1 MQELRIKVDTNEKSV
16 ILLNN
21 YKIVEQY
28 TIDKENIE
36 GNIYLGVIKNIVPG
50 LKATFVDI
58 GKSKNAFI
66 HFEDLGKTKDE
77 IKLNEKILVQVQKN
91 AVKQKG
97 AKLTTNIKLTGR
109 QIVLMPKTDFISVSR
124 KIEDEGKR
132 EKLKE
137 IVKKYLPINCG
148 AIIRTNCIFANEE
161 EIRQDIQMLTARWN
175 NIKNSIEKNMKNVP
189 CIIEEDNS
197 IVKSLIL
204 ATVDSKMSKITTNS
218 KEYNEEILN
227 FLKLYKLENII
238 KIELDN
244 NVFEKYTIE
253 KELQSLENNKVWL
266 NCGGQIVI
274 DKTEALT
281 AIDVNSGKCI
291 GKDSLEETILK
302 VNIEAAKEIAK
313 QIRLRD
319 IGGIVIVDFI
329 DMEKENSKEKLL
341 KSMEEEIKKDRAK
354 VQIEGFSKLN
364 LLEFTRKQLYGNK
377 GRSYFSGCIY
387 NKICNVVRKKQARF

>member
-16 ILLNN
+16 ILLND

-28 TIDKENIE
+28 TINKENIE
-36 GNIYLGVIKNIVPG
+36 GNIYLGIIKNIIPG
-50 LKATFVDI
+50 LKAVFVDI
-58 GKSKNAFI
+58 GKTKNAFI
-66 HFEDLGKTKDE
+66 HYEDLGKAENE

-132 EKLKE
+132 EELKE

-238 KIELDN
+238 KVELDN

-291 GKDSLEETILK
+291 GKDNLEETILK

-364 LLEFTRKQLYGNK
+364 LLEFTRKQLYGK
-377 GRSYFSGCIY
+377 E
-387 NKICNVVRKKQARF
+387 

>member
-109 QIVLMPKTDFISVSR
+109 QIVLMPKTNFISVSR

-132 EKLKE
+132 EELKE

-364 LLEFTRKQLYGNK
+364 LLEFTRKQLYGK
-377 GRSYFSGCIY
+377 E
-387 NKICNVVRKKQARF
+387 

>member
-1 MQELRIKVDTNEKSV
+1 MQELRIKVDANEKTV

-77 IKLNEKILVQVQKN
+77 IKLNETILVQVQKN

-109 QIVLMPKTDFISVSR
+109 QIVLMSQTDFISVSR
-124 KIEDEGKR
+124 KIEDEQKR
-132 EKLKE
+132 EELKE
-137 IVKKYLPINCG
+137 IAKKYLPKNCG
-148 AIIRTNCIFANEE
+148 AIIRTNCILATEE
-161 EIRQDIQMLTARWN
+161 EIKQDIKMLINRWE
-175 NIKNSIEKNMKNVP
+175 NIKNIAKKKIKNVP
-189 CIIEEDNS
+189 CIIEEESS

-204 ATVDSKMSKITTNS
+204 STVDSKMNKITTNNE
-218 KEYNEEILN
+218 EYNKEILN
-227 FLKLYKLENII
+227 FLKMHNLESR
-238 KIELDN
+238 IELEYEND
-244 NVFEKYTIE
+244 VFEKYTIE
-253 KELQSLENNKVWL
+253 KELQSLKNNKVWL

-291 GKDSLEETILK
+291 GKNNLEETILK
-302 VNIEAAKEIAK
+302 VNIESAKEIAK

-319 IGGIVIVDFI
+319 IGGIIIVDFI
-329 DMEKENSKEKLL
+329 DMEKDESKQKLL
-341 KSMEEEIKKDRAK
+341 NCIEEEAKKDRAK

-364 LLEFTRKQLYGNK
+364 LLELTRKQLYGK
-377 GRSYFSGCIY
+377 E
-387 NKICNVVRKKQARF
+387 

>member
-1 MQELRIKVDTNEKSV
+1 MQELRIKVDANEKTV

-77 IKLNEKILVQVQKN
+77 IKLNETILVQVQKN

-109 QIVLMPKTDFISVSR
+109 QIVLMPQTDFISVSR
-124 KIEDEGKR
+124 KIEDEQKR
-132 EKLKE
+132 EELKE
-137 IVKKYLPINCG
+137 IAKKYLPKNCG
-148 AIIRTNCIFANEE
+148 AIIRTNCILATEE
-161 EIRQDIQMLTARWN
+161 EIKQDIKMLINRWE
-175 NIKNSIEKNMKNVP
+175 NIKNIAKKKIKNVP
-189 CIIEEDNS
+189 CIIEEES
-197 IVKSLIL
+197 GIVKSLIL
-204 ATVDSKMSKITTNS
+204 STVDSKMNKITTNNE
-218 KEYNEEILN
+218 EYNKEILN
-227 FLKLYKLENII
+227 FLKMHNLESR
-238 KIELDN
+238 IELEYEND
-244 NVFEKYTIE
+244 VFEKYTIE
-253 KELQSLENNKVWL
+253 KELQSLKNNKVWL

-291 GKDSLEETILK
+291 GKNNLEETILK
-302 VNIEAAKEIAK
+302 VNIESAKEIAK

-319 IGGIVIVDFI
+319 IGGIIIVDFI
-329 DMEKENSKEKLL
+329 DMEKDESKQKLL
-341 KSMEEEIKKDRAK
+341 NCIEEEAKKDRAK

-364 LLEFTRKQLYGNK
+364 LLELTRKQLYGK
-377 GRSYFSGCIY
+377 E
-387 NKICNVVRKKQARF
+387 

>member
-1 MQELRIKVDTNEKSV
+1 MQELRIKVDANEKTV

-77 IKLNEKILVQVQKN
+77 IKLNETILVQVQKN
-91 AVKQKG
+91 AVKQKV

-109 QIVLMPKTDFISVSR
+109 QIVLMPQTDFISVSR
-124 KIEDEGKR
+124 KIEDEQKR
-132 EKLKE
+132 EELKE
-137 IVKKYLPINCG
+137 IAKKYLPKNCG
-148 AIIRTNCIFANEE
+148 AIIRTNCILATEE
-161 EIRQDIQMLTARWN
+161 EIKQDIKMLINRWE
-175 NIKNSIEKNMKNVP
+175 NIKNIAKKKIKNVP
-189 CIIEEDNS
+189 CIIEEESS

-204 ATVDSKMSKITTNS
+204 STVDSKMNKITTNNE
-218 KEYNEEILN
+218 EYNKEILN
-227 FLKLYKLENII
+227 FLKMHNLESR
-238 KIELDN
+238 IELEYEND
-244 NVFEKYTIE
+244 VFEKYTIE
-253 KELQSLENNKVWL
+253 KELQSLKNNKVWL

-291 GKDSLEETILK
+291 GKNNLEETILK
-302 VNIEAAKEIAK
+302 VNIESAKEIAK

-319 IGGIVIVDFI
+319 IGGIIIVDFI
-329 DMEKENSKEKLL
+329 DMEKDESKQKLL
-341 KSMEEEIKKDRAK
+341 NCIEEEAKKDRAK

-364 LLEFTRKQLYGNK
+364 LLELTRKQLYGK
-377 GRSYFSGCIY
+377 E
-387 NKICNVVRKKQARF
+387 

>member
-1 MQELRIKVDTNEKSV
+1 MQELRIKVDANEKTV
-16 ILLNN
+16 ILLSN

-77 IKLNEKILVQVQKN
+77 IKLNETILVQVQKN

-109 QIVLMPKTDFISVSR
+109 QIVLMPQTDFISVSR
-124 KIEDEGKR
+124 KIEDEQKR
-132 EKLKE
+132 EELKE
-137 IVKKYLPINCG
+137 IAKKYLPKNCG
-148 AIIRTNCIFANEE
+148 AIIRTNCILATEE
-161 EIRQDIQMLTARWN
+161 EIKQDIKMLINRWE
-175 NIKNSIEKNMKNVP
+175 NIKNIAKKKIKNVP
-189 CIIEEDNS
+189 CIIEEESS
-197 IVKSLIL
+197 IVKPLIL
-204 ATVDSKMSKITTNS
+204 STVDSKMNKITTNNE
-218 KEYNEEILN
+218 EYNKEILN
-227 FLKLYKLENII
+227 FLKMHNLESR
-238 KIELDN
+238 IELEYEND
-244 NVFEKYTIE
+244 VFEKYTIE
-253 KELQSLENNKVWL
+253 KELQSLKNNKVWL

-291 GKDSLEETILK
+291 GKNNLEETILK
-302 VNIEAAKEIAK
+302 VNIESAKEIAK

-319 IGGIVIVDFI
+319 IGGIIIVDFI
-329 DMEKENSKEKLL
+329 DMEKDESKQKLL
-341 KSMEEEIKKDRAK
+341 NCIEEEAKKDRAK

-364 LLEFTRKQLYGNK
+364 LLELTRKQLYGK
-377 GRSYFSGCIY
+377 E
-387 NKICNVVRKKQARF
+387 

>member
-1 MQELRIKVDTNEKSV
+1 MQELRIKVDANEKTV

-66 HFEDLGKTKDE
+66 HFEDLGKTKYE
-77 IKLNEKILVQVQKN
+77 IKLNETILVQVQKN

-109 QIVLMPKTDFISVSR
+109 QIVLMPQTDFISVSR
-124 KIEDEGKR
+124 KIEDEQKR
-132 EKLKE
+132 EELKE
-137 IVKKYLPINCG
+137 IAKKYLPKNCG
-148 AIIRTNCIFANEE
+148 AIIRTNCILATEE
-161 EIRQDIQMLTARWN
+161 EIKQDIKMLINRWE
-175 NIKNSIEKNMKNVP
+175 NIKNIAKKKIKNVP
-189 CIIEEDNS
+189 CIIEEESS

-204 ATVDSKMSKITTNS
+204 STVDSKMNKITTNNE
-218 KEYNEEILN
+218 EYNKEILN
-227 FLKLYKLENII
+227 FLKMHNLESR
-238 KIELDN
+238 IELEYEND
-244 NVFEKYTIE
+244 VFEKYTIE
-253 KELQSLENNKVWL
+253 KELQSLKNNKVWL

-291 GKDSLEETILK
+291 GKNNLEETILK
-302 VNIEAAKEIAK
+302 VNIESAKEIAK

-319 IGGIVIVDFI
+319 IGGIIIVDFI
-329 DMEKENSKEKLL
+329 DMEKDESKQKLL
-341 KSMEEEIKKDRAK
+341 NCIEEEAKKDRAK

-364 LLEFTRKQLYGNK
+364 LLELTRKQLYGK
-377 GRSYFSGCIY
+377 E
-387 NKICNVVRKKQARF
+387 

>member
-341 KSMEEEIKKDRAK
+341 KSMEEEIKKRQSKSTDRGIFEVK
-354 VQIEGFSKLN
+354 FIG
-364 LLEFTRKQLYGNK
+364 
-377 GRSYFSGCIY
+377 IY
-387 NKICNVVRKKQARF
+387 T

>member
-50 LKATFVDI
+50 LKAVFVDI
-58 GKSKNAFI
+58 GKTKNAFI
-66 HFEDLGKTKDE
+66 HYEDLGKTKNE

-97 AKLTTNIKLTGR
+97 AKLTTNIKLIGR
-109 QIVLMPKTDFISVSR
+109 QIVLMPKKDFISVSR

-132 EKLKE
+132 EELKE

-364 LLEFTRKQLYGNK
+364 LLEFTRKQLYGK
-377 GRSYFSGCIY
+377 E
-387 NKICNVVRKKQARF
+387 